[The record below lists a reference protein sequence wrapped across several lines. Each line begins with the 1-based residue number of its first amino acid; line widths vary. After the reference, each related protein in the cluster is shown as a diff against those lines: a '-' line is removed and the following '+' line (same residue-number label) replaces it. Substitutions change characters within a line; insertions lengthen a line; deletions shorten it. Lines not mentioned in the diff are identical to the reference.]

1 MAGLRV
7 LLRFFL
13 TGLDGTLT
21 SGDMKRIKW
30 NFWQKQELL
39 TAQPQVDALLL
50 LPTKQDQAP
59 APAAPGALRPK
70 LRKRFPVARHL
81 HELLLTLKHC

>member
-7 LLRFFL
+7 LVRFFL

-21 SGDMKRIKW
+21 SRDVRIKW
-30 NFWQKQELL
+30 NFWQKQELP

-70 LRKRFPVARHL
+70 LRKRFPVAWHL
-81 HELLLTLKHC
+81 HKLLLTLKHC